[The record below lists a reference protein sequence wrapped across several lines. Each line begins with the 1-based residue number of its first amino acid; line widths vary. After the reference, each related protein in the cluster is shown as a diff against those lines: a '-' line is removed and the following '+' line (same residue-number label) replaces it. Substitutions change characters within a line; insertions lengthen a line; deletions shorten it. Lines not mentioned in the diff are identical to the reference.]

1 MYLATWKEYTTP
13 NFTNSEVL
21 GEIRTQEVVS
31 TENFDSIWRTKLFS
45 IFGYEEGAGLSR
57 TKVFDDIV
65 GDLKIDALYIFDKAL
80 LTTHHFV
87 VLKDDSYNTK
97 ASAYCGGLIL
107 KQTDMKTT
115 MLWCSAH
122 QPTQEQINELE
133 EKGRLILK
141 EHSQR

>member
-1 MYLATWKEYTTP
+1 MYLATWKEYTTSKL
-13 NFTNSEVL
+13 SEVL

-65 GDLKIDALYIFDKAL
+65 GDLKIDALYIFDKL

-87 VLKDDSYNTK
+87 VLKDDK
-97 ASAYCGGLIL
+97 L
-107 KQTDMKTT
+107 
-115 MLWCSAH
+115 
-122 QPTQEQINELE
+122 
-133 EKGRLILK
+133 
-141 EHSQR
+141 